1 MKKLSFL
8 AVVCFNLINF
18 GGAQNPK
25 TNPKDYAVV
34 VADKS
39 LSGAP
44 MTKTA
49 LRTEIKKDK
58 KLGEKANPAKKA
70 HRKELRI
77 LRENEISYKSSEAFA
92 LNYPNIKPTS
102 TEKVDNLDK
111 INYTL
116 YGKNLSDFY
125 DENAKLVGTVEV
137 KSYMDLPE
145 KSREFI
151 SKKYPGY
158 IPTNVIYLDNN
169 EPSQIGLFLYNY
181 EMDQDSYYVEISK
194 GNKTIVLQVKNDG
207 YVDMFT
213 RVFK

>member
-1 MKKLSFL
+1 MKKLLFL
-8 AVVCFNLINF
+8 AVVCFNLINT

-34 VADKS
+34 VTDKS
-39 LSGAP
+39 LSNAP
-44 MTKTA
+44 MTKAA
-49 LRTEIKKDK
+49 LKTEIRKDK
-58 KLGEKANPAKKA
+58 KSGEMANPAKIA
-70 HRKELRI
+70 HRKELKM
-77 LRENEISYKSSEAFA
+77 LRGNEVRYKSSEAFA
-92 LNYPNIKPTS
+92 IKYPNIKPIS

-125 DENAKLVGTVEV
+125 DENSRFVGTVEV

-158 IPTNVIYLDNN
+158 IPTNIIYLDKN
-169 EPSQIGLFLYNY
+169 ESSENGLVLYNND
-181 EMDQDSYYVEISK
+181 MDRDSYYVEMSK
-194 GNKTIVLQVKNDG
+194 GNKKIVLQVQADG
-207 YVDMFT
+207 YVNKFT
-213 RVFK
+213 RMYK